1 MIALVTWVTGCAVYA
16 FLLSNLTPLINAIL
30 LSSISL
36 GLAIPFFGIVHHNLP
51 RNRLASFAAI
61 NPRIEFP
68 VRAQIFRAWC
78 LACMAGYFLIPFV
91 FSNLEWLPGLFLIL
105 SLAVG
110 AAGRFQTVFTGR
122 NFLLTDF
129 LFDLLDGIGLLIGSI
144 ILGISG
150 RASPAILVVGAMAII
165 FPAGSWLVSKT
176 KKVAASS
183 GAGNP
188 SLRLIS
194 GFMTGYL
201 GVALLPT
208 FSSEVNNIAGMILV
222 FVMAFVYAS
231 QYLQGK
237 GLQKVKGRWKKF
249 THSIPFQLLLLIMR
263 IATGFL
269 VMLSPYFP
277 SDFSNFQIFLLC
289 FAAILGLFPRLC
301 CLGII
306 GYTGLALTNSGN
318 NVFFGVAFCL
328 STILV
333 ILGGGGIALWS
344 PENNWLRAYAGTID
358 EK

>member
-1 MIALVTWVTGCAVYA
+1 MIALVTWVIGCAVYA
-16 FLLSNLTPLINAIL
+16 FLLSNLTLLINAIL

-78 LACMAGYFLIPFV
+78 LACMAGYFFIPFV

-105 SLAVG
+105 SLAAG
-110 AAGRFQTVFTGR
+110 AAGRFHATFTGR
-122 NFLLTDF
+122 NFLLADF
-129 LFDLLDGIGLLIGSI
+129 LFAFLDGFGLVIGSI
-144 ILGISG
+144 ILSISN
-150 RASPAILVVGAMAII
+150 RASPVVLVVGAMAFIC
-165 FPAGSWLVSKT
+165 PVCSWLLFKAR
-176 KKVAASS
+176 KQAARSTV
-183 GAGNP
+183 GNP
-188 SLRLIS
+188 SLRSIV

-201 GVALLPT
+201 GVALLPI

-222 FVMAFVYAS
+222 FIMAFVYAS
-231 QYLQGK
+231 QYLEGK
-237 GLQKVKGRWKKF
+237 GLEKVKGRWKKF

-263 IATGFL
+263 IATGLF

-277 SDFSNFQIFLLC
+277 SDFSNFHIFLLC
-289 FAAILGLFPRLC
+289 FATILGLFPRMC

-306 GYTGLALTNSGN
+306 GYTGLVLTNSGN
-318 NVFFGVAFCL
+318 DVFFGVAFCL